1 MSRTRHYIFLEV
13 IFIVSFVMLVPMLV
27 LFVMARSAGLHD
39 MLARSVSSGGAIE
52 AIGYDSVRREVTE
65 YLFGHGELAAT
76 IFSAREI
83 VHMHD
88 VRILFMSL
96 TIVLAMGAVVCIG
109 TLLYLRSQGA
119 SLANIARRVTAW
131 GLIATV
137 ALGSAMTLFFD
148 QLFIWFHQALFMND
162 YWLLDPAKDIIIRAY
177 PPDFFRQFSILTFF
191 VIIAV
196 YASVWIALAVSKK
209 R

>member
-1 MSRTRHYIFLEV
+1 
-13 IFIVSFVMLVPMLV
+13 
-27 LFVMARSAGLHD
+27 
-39 MLARSVSSGGAIE
+39 
-52 AIGYDSVRREVTE
+52 
-65 YLFGHGELAAT
+65 
-76 IFSAREI
+76 
-83 VHMHD
+83 MHD